1 MSKTAHDV
9 KRCKGNQSN
18 CRLKMEVANM
28 AEETNTEVVET
39 ETVDNPEATEADK
52 TFTQDELNHIV
63 QERVQRAVA
72 KAQKDAEDK
81 IKQAQ
86 SEGERLAKLTKDER
100 AKEEEAKRLADL
112 EAREKAIAVKELRIE
127 TQSLLSDEG
136 LPIEFLDV
144 VMADTAESVKDNIA
158 SIRKVFDEAVE
169 KRVNERLTQ
178 DKPRRGATA
187 GAMSKAEIMA
197 VQNASERQKL
207 IAENLELFRKG

>member
-1 MSKTAHDV
+1 
-9 KRCKGNQSN
+9 
-18 CRLKMEVANM
+18 M

-39 ETVDNPEATEADK
+39 ETVDNPETTEADK

-144 VMADTAESVKDNIA
+144 VMADTAESVKENIA

-187 GAMSKAEIMA
+187 GAMTKAEILA
-197 VQNASERQKL
+197 VKDVNERQKL
-207 IAENLELFRKG
+207 IAENLELFRKA

>member
-1 MSKTAHDV
+1 
-9 KRCKGNQSN
+9 
-18 CRLKMEVANM
+18 M

-39 ETVDNPEATEADK
+39 EEVDNPGNTEVDK
-52 TFTQDELNHIV
+52 TFTQDELDHIV
-63 QERVQRAVA
+63 QERVKRAVA

-144 VMADTAESVKDNIA
+144 VMADTAETVKDNIA
-158 SIRKVFDEAVE
+158 SVRKVFDEAVE

-197 VQNASERQKL
+197 VKDVNERQKL
-207 IAENLELFRKG
+207 IAENLELFRRG

>member
-1 MSKTAHDV
+1 MTL
-9 KRCKGNQSN
+9 KGAGYQSN
-18 CRLKMEVANM
+18 CGLKTKGAKM

-187 GAMSKAEIMA
+187 GAMSKAEILA
-197 VQNASERQKL
+197 VKDASERQKL

>member
-1 MSKTAHDV
+1 
-9 KRCKGNQSN
+9 
-18 CRLKMEVANM
+18 M
-28 AEETNTEVVET
+28 AEEANTEVVET
-39 ETVDNPEATEADK
+39 EGVDNTGTTEADK
-52 TFTQDELNHIV
+52 TFTQDELDHIV
-63 QERVQRAVA
+63 QERVKRAVA

-144 VMADTAESVKDNIA
+144 VMADTAETVKDNIA
-158 SIRKVFDEAVE
+158 SVRKVFDEAVE

-197 VQNASERQKL
+197 VKDVNERQKL
-207 IAENLELFRKG
+207 IAENLELFRRG

>member
-1 MSKTAHDV
+1 
-9 KRCKGNQSN
+9 
-18 CRLKMEVANM
+18 M

-39 ETVDNPEATEADK
+39 ETVDNQETTEADK

-197 VQNASERQKL
+197 VKDVNERQKL

>member
-1 MSKTAHDV
+1 
-9 KRCKGNQSN
+9 
-18 CRLKMEVANM
+18 M

-39 ETVDNPEATEADK
+39 ETVDNPETTEADK

-144 VMADTAESVKDNIA
+144 VMADTAESVKENIA

-178 DKPRRGATA
+178 NKPRRGATA
-187 GAMSKAEIMA
+187 GAMTKAEIMA
-197 VQNASERQKL
+197 VKDASERQKL
-207 IAENLELFRKG
+207 IADNLELFRKG

>member
-1 MSKTAHDV
+1 
-9 KRCKGNQSN
+9 
-18 CRLKMEVANM
+18 M

-39 ETVDNPEATEADK
+39 ETVDNPETTDADK

-144 VMADTAESVKDNIA
+144 VMADTAESVKENIA

-197 VQNASERQKL
+197 VQDVNERQKL

>member
-1 MSKTAHDV
+1 
-9 KRCKGNQSN
+9 
-18 CRLKMEVANM
+18 M

-39 ETVDNPEATEADK
+39 ETVDNPETTEADK
-52 TFTQDELNHIV
+52 TFTQDELDHIV
-63 QERVQRAVA
+63 QERVKRAVA

-112 EAREKAIAVKELRIE
+112 EAREKAIVVKELRIE

-144 VMADTAESVKDNIA
+144 VMADTAESVKENIA

-187 GAMSKAEIMA
+187 GAMTKAEIMA

>member
-1 MSKTAHDV
+1 
-9 KRCKGNQSN
+9 
-18 CRLKMEVANM
+18 M
-28 AEETNTEVVET
+28 AEETNVEVVET

-52 TFTQDELNHIV
+52 TFTQDELDHIV
-63 QERVQRAVA
+63 QERVKRAVA

-112 EAREKAIAVKELRIE
+112 EAREKAIVVKELRIE

-144 VMADTAESVKDNIA
+144 VMADTAESVKENIA

-187 GAMSKAEIMA
+187 GAMTKAEIMA
-197 VQNASERQKL
+197 VQDANERQKL

>member
-1 MSKTAHDV
+1 
-9 KRCKGNQSN
+9 
-18 CRLKMEVANM
+18 M
-28 AEETNTEVVET
+28 AEETKTEVVET
-39 ETVDNPEATEADK
+39 ETVDNPETTESDK
-52 TFTQDELNHIV
+52 TFTQDELDHIV
-63 QERVQRAVA
+63 QERVKRAVA

-144 VMADTAESVKDNIA
+144 VMADTAESVKENIA

-187 GAMSKAEIMA
+187 GAMTKAEIMA
-197 VQNASERQKL
+197 VQDAKERQKL
-207 IAENLELFRKG
+207 IAENLELFRKA

>member
-1 MSKTAHDV
+1 
-9 KRCKGNQSN
+9 
-18 CRLKMEVANM
+18 M
-28 AEETNTEVVET
+28 AEETNTEVVEA
-39 ETVDNPEATEADK
+39 ETVDNPETTEADK

-197 VQNASERQKL
+197 VKDASERQKL

>member
-1 MSKTAHDV
+1 
-9 KRCKGNQSN
+9 
-18 CRLKMEVANM
+18 M

-39 ETVDNPEATEADK
+39 EKVDNPEATEADK
-52 TFTQDELNHIV
+52 TFTQDELDHIV
-63 QERVQRAVA
+63 QERVKRAVA

-197 VQNASERQKL
+197 IQDANERQKL

>member
-1 MSKTAHDV
+1 
-9 KRCKGNQSN
+9 
-18 CRLKMEVANM
+18 M

-39 ETVDNPEATEADK
+39 ETVDNPEATDADK
-52 TFTQDELNHIV
+52 TFTQDELDHIV
-63 QERVQRAVA
+63 QERVKRAVA

-144 VMADTAESVKDNIA
+144 VMADTAESVKENIA

-187 GAMSKAEIMA
+187 GAMTKAEIMA
-197 VQNASERQKL
+197 VQDAKERQKL

>member
-1 MSKTAHDV
+1 
-9 KRCKGNQSN
+9 
-18 CRLKMEVANM
+18 M
-28 AEETNTEVVET
+28 AEETNVEVVET
-39 ETVDNPEATEADK
+39 ETVDNPETTDADK

-144 VMADTAESVKDNIA
+144 VMADTAESVKENIA

-187 GAMSKAEIMA
+187 GAMTKAEIMA
-197 VQNASERQKL
+197 VQDANERQKL

>member
-1 MSKTAHDV
+1 
-9 KRCKGNQSN
+9 
-18 CRLKMEVANM
+18 M
-28 AEETNTEVVET
+28 AEETKTEVVEA
-39 ETVDNPEATEADK
+39 ETVDNPETTEADK
-52 TFTQDELNHIV
+52 TFTQDELDHIV
-63 QERVQRAVA
+63 QERVKRAVA

-144 VMADTAESVKDNIA
+144 VMADTAESVKENIA

-197 VQNASERQKL
+197 VKDVNERQKL

>member
-1 MSKTAHDV
+1 
-9 KRCKGNQSN
+9 
-18 CRLKMEVANM
+18 M
-28 AEETNTEVVET
+28 AEETNTGVVET
-39 ETVDNPEATEADK
+39 ETVDNPETTEADK
-52 TFTQDELNHIV
+52 TFTQDELDHIV
-63 QERVQRAVA
+63 QERVKRAVA

-144 VMADTAESVKDNIA
+144 VMADTAESVKENIA

-187 GAMSKAEIMA
+187 GAMTKAEIMA

>member
-1 MSKTAHDV
+1 
-9 KRCKGNQSN
+9 
-18 CRLKMEVANM
+18 M

-39 ETVDNPEATEADK
+39 EKVDNPEATEADK

-187 GAMSKAEIMA
+187 GAMTKAEIMA

>member
-1 MSKTAHDV
+1 
-9 KRCKGNQSN
+9 
-18 CRLKMEVANM
+18 M
-28 AEETNTEVVET
+28 AEEINTEVVET
-39 ETVDNPEATEADK
+39 ETVDNPETTEADK

-178 DKPRRGATA
+178 SKPRRGATA

-197 VQNASERQKL
+197 VQDANERQKL

>member
-1 MSKTAHDV
+1 MTL
-9 KRCKGNQSN
+9 KGEGYQSN
-18 CRLKMEVANM
+18 YRLKTEVANM

-39 ETVDNPEATEADK
+39 ETVVNPETTVADK
-52 TFTQDELNHIV
+52 TFTQAELNHIV

-72 KAQKDAEDK
+72 NAEKEAEDK

-86 SEGERLAKLTKDER
+86 SEGERLAKMTKDER
-100 AKEEEAKRLADL
+100 AKEEEAKRLADI

-144 VMADTAESVKDNIA
+144 VMADTAEAVKDNIA
-158 SIRKVFDEAVE
+158 SVRKVFDEAVE

-178 DKPRRGATA
+178 DKPRRGSTA

-197 VQNASERQKL
+197 VKDVNERQKL

>member
-1 MSKTAHDV
+1 
-9 KRCKGNQSN
+9 
-18 CRLKMEVANM
+18 M
-28 AEETNTEVVET
+28 AEVTNTEVVEA
-39 ETVDNPEATEADK
+39 ETVDNPETTDADK
-52 TFTQDELNHIV
+52 TFTQDELDHIV
-63 QERVQRAVA
+63 QERVKRAVA

-144 VMADTAESVKDNIA
+144 VMADTAESVKENIA

-197 VQNASERQKL
+197 VQDTKERQKL

>member
-1 MSKTAHDV
+1 
-9 KRCKGNQSN
+9 
-18 CRLKMEVANM
+18 M
-28 AEETNTEVVET
+28 AEETKAEVVEA
-39 ETVDNPEATEADK
+39 ETVDNPETTESDK
-52 TFTQDELNHIV
+52 TFTQDELDHIV
-63 QERVQRAVA
+63 QERVKRAVA

-144 VMADTAESVKDNIA
+144 VMADTAESVKENIA

-178 DKPRRGATA
+178 DKPRLGSTA

-197 VQNASERQKL
+197 VKDVSERQKL

>member
-1 MSKTAHDV
+1 
-9 KRCKGNQSN
+9 
-18 CRLKMEVANM
+18 M

-39 ETVDNPEATEADK
+39 KTVDNPEATEADK
-52 TFTQDELNHIV
+52 TFTQDELDHIV
-63 QERVQRAVA
+63 QERVKRAVA

-197 VQNASERQKL
+197 VKDASERQKL

>member
-1 MSKTAHDV
+1 
-9 KRCKGNQSN
+9 
-18 CRLKMEVANM
+18 M

-39 ETVDNPEATEADK
+39 ETVDNPETTEADK
-52 TFTQDELNHIV
+52 TFTQDELDHIV
-63 QERVQRAVA
+63 QERVKRAVA

-144 VMADTAESVKDNIA
+144 VMADTAESVKENIA

-197 VQNASERQKL
+197 VKDVSERQKL
-207 IAENLELFRKG
+207 IAENLELFRRG

>member
-1 MSKTAHDV
+1 MP
-9 KRCKGNQSN
+9 
-18 CRLKMEVANM
+18 
-28 AEETNTEVVET
+28 EETNTEVVET
-39 ETVDNPEATEADK
+39 ETVDNPETTEADK
-52 TFTQDELNHIV
+52 TFTQDELDHIV
-63 QERVQRAVA
+63 QERVKRAVA

-144 VMADTAESVKDNIA
+144 VMADTAESVKENIA

-197 VQNASERQKL
+197 VQDASERQKL

>member
-1 MSKTAHDV
+1 MTL
-9 KRCKGNQSN
+9 KGEGYQSN
-18 CRLKMEVANM
+18 YRLKTEVANM
-28 AEETNTEVVET
+28 AEKTNAEVVET
-39 ETVDNPEATEADK
+39 ETVDNPETTEADK
-52 TFTQDELNHIV
+52 TFTQAELNHIV

-72 KAQKDAEDK
+72 NAEKEAEDK

-86 SEGERLAKLTKDER
+86 SEGERLAKMTKDER
-100 AKEEEAKRLADL
+100 AKEEEAKRLADI

-144 VMADTAESVKDNIA
+144 VMADTAEAVKDNIA
-158 SIRKVFDEAVE
+158 SVRKVFDEAVE

-178 DKPRRGATA
+178 DKPRRGSTA

-197 VQNASERQKL
+197 VKDVNERQKL

>member
-1 MSKTAHDV
+1 
-9 KRCKGNQSN
+9 
-18 CRLKMEVANM
+18 M
-28 AEETNTEVVET
+28 AEETNTEVVEA
-39 ETVDNPEATEADK
+39 ETVDNPETTEADK
-52 TFTQDELNHIV
+52 TFTQDELDHIV
-63 QERVQRAVA
+63 QERVKRAVA

-144 VMADTAESVKDNIA
+144 VMADTAESVKENIA

-197 VQNASERQKL
+197 VQDANERQKL

>member
-1 MSKTAHDV
+1 
-9 KRCKGNQSN
+9 
-18 CRLKMEVANM
+18 M

-39 ETVDNPEATEADK
+39 EAVDNPETTEADK
-52 TFTQDELNHIV
+52 TFTQDELDHIV
-63 QERVQRAVA
+63 QERVKRAVA

-127 TQSLLSDEG
+127 TQSLLADEG

-158 SIRKVFDEAVE
+158 SVRKVFDEAVE

-197 VQNASERQKL
+197 VQDASERQKL

>member
-1 MSKTAHDV
+1 
-9 KRCKGNQSN
+9 
-18 CRLKMEVANM
+18 M

-187 GAMSKAEIMA
+187 GAMSKAEILA
-197 VQNASERQKL
+197 VKDASERQKL

>member
-1 MSKTAHDV
+1 
-9 KRCKGNQSN
+9 
-18 CRLKMEVANM
+18 M
-28 AEETNTEVVET
+28 AEETKTEVVEA

-144 VMADTAESVKDNIA
+144 VMADTAESVKENIA

-197 VQNASERQKL
+197 VKDVNERQKL

>member
-1 MSKTAHDV
+1 
-9 KRCKGNQSN
+9 
-18 CRLKMEVANM
+18 M
-28 AEETNTEVVET
+28 AEETNAEVVET
-39 ETVDNPEATEADK
+39 EKVDNPEATEADK

-197 VQNASERQKL
+197 VKDASERQKL

>member
-1 MSKTAHDV
+1 
-9 KRCKGNQSN
+9 
-18 CRLKMEVANM
+18 M

-39 ETVDNPEATEADK
+39 ETVDNPETTEVEK
-52 TFTQDELNHIV
+52 TFTQDELDHIV
-63 QERVQRAVA
+63 QERVKRAVA

-112 EAREKAIAVKELRIE
+112 EAREKAIAVKELRIG
-127 TQSLLSDEG
+127 TQSLLADEG

-144 VMADTAESVKDNIA
+144 VMADTAEAVKDNIA
-158 SIRKVFDEAVE
+158 SVRKVFDEAVE

-178 DKPRRGATA
+178 DKPRRGLTA

-197 VQNASERQKL
+197 VKDVKERQKL

>member
-1 MSKTAHDV
+1 
-9 KRCKGNQSN
+9 
-18 CRLKMEVANM
+18 MEVANM

-39 ETVDNPEATEADK
+39 ETVDNPEATDADK

-144 VMADTAESVKDNIA
+144 VMADTAESVKENIA

-178 DKPRRGATA
+178 DRPRRGATA
-187 GAMSKAEIMA
+187 GAMTKAEIMA
-197 VQNASERQKL
+197 VQDASERQKL

>member
-1 MSKTAHDV
+1 
-9 KRCKGNQSN
+9 
-18 CRLKMEVANM
+18 M

-39 ETVDNPEATEADK
+39 ETVDNPETTEADK
-52 TFTQDELNHIV
+52 TFTQDELDHIV
-63 QERVQRAVA
+63 QERVKRAVA

-112 EAREKAIAVKELRIE
+112 EAREKAIAIKELRIE

-144 VMADTAESVKDNIA
+144 VMADTAETVKDNIA
-158 SIRKVFDEAVE
+158 SVRKVFDEAVE

-187 GAMSKAEIMA
+187 GAMTKAEIMA
-197 VQNASERQKL
+197 VQDASERQKL

>member
-1 MSKTAHDV
+1 
-9 KRCKGNQSN
+9 
-18 CRLKMEVANM
+18 M
-28 AEETNTEVVET
+28 AEKTNTEVVET
-39 ETVDNPEATEADK
+39 ETVDNPETTDAGK
-52 TFTQDELNHIV
+52 TFTQDELDHIV
-63 QERVQRAVA
+63 QERVKRAVA

-144 VMADTAESVKDNIA
+144 VMADTAESVKENIA

-187 GAMSKAEIMA
+187 GAMTKAEIMA
-197 VQNASERQKL
+197 VQDAKERQKL

>member
-1 MSKTAHDV
+1 
-9 KRCKGNQSN
+9 
-18 CRLKMEVANM
+18 M
-28 AEETNTEVVET
+28 AEETNTEVVEM
-39 ETVDNPEATEADK
+39 ETVDNPEATEVDK

-144 VMADTAESVKDNIA
+144 VMADTAESVKENIA

-187 GAMSKAEIMA
+187 GAMTKAEILA
-197 VQNASERQKL
+197 VKDVNERQKL
-207 IAENLELFRKG
+207 IAENLELFRKA

>member
-1 MSKTAHDV
+1 
-9 KRCKGNQSN
+9 
-18 CRLKMEVANM
+18 MEVANM

-39 ETVDNPEATEADK
+39 ETVDNPETTEADK
-52 TFTQDELNHIV
+52 TFTQDELDHIV
-63 QERVQRAVA
+63 QERVKRAVA

-144 VMADTAESVKDNIA
+144 VMADTAESVKENIA
-158 SIRKVFDEAVE
+158 SVRKVFDEAVE

-187 GAMSKAEIMA
+187 GAMSKAEILA
-197 VQNASERQKL
+197 VKDVSERQKL

>member
-1 MSKTAHDV
+1 
-9 KRCKGNQSN
+9 
-18 CRLKMEVANM
+18 M

-39 ETVDNPEATEADK
+39 ETVDNPETTEADK
-52 TFTQDELNHIV
+52 TFTQDELDHIV
-63 QERVQRAVA
+63 QERVKRAVA

-144 VMADTAESVKDNIA
+144 VMADTAESVKENTA

-197 VQNASERQKL
+197 VQDANERQKL